1 MPIARG
7 FLPSGPPMLFASASA
22 RCSDE
27 KELEI
32 AYVCELNH
40 LPGTYGKLV
49 YSRADAAWIEPHR
62 DARIQRKAE
71 CFAEPYLVRS
81 PRQAP

>member
-22 RCSDE
+22 RASDE
-27 KELEI
+27 ELEI
-32 AYVCELNH
+32 AYVCELNR
-40 LPGTYGKLV
+40 LSGTYGKLV